1 MQYFMNASDLAPS
14 VTNFL
19 IVPLRESRRLDPLD
33 ETYGISLTCDITK
46 ENKQFEAT
54 LEPFQDTPRYSR
66 LRFRLVNDIANEDLL
81 NGDVFFEPTGSYTW
95 FVFATADAFIHQRGK
110 AIVYPY
116 GTFSTETKFGNEV
129 TYDEYTNP
137 TTNTVYIQA

>member
-1 MQYFMNASDLAPS
+1 MQYFMNASDVAPS
-14 VTNFL
+14 VTNYL
-19 IVPLRESRRLDPLD
+19 IVPLRESRRLAPLD
-33 ETYGISLTCDITK
+33 DTYVVVLTCDITK
-46 ENKQFEAT
+46 ETKAFVPT
-54 LEPFQDTPRYSR
+54 LLSMQDTPRLSR

-95 FVFATADAFIHQRGK
+95 KVQATADSFVHQRGK

-116 GTFSTETKFGNEV
+116 GAFSTENKFGDEV